1 MNRFQKLVAE
11 AKAKITEIS
20 PADAKAQCE
29 SGGAVLIDV
38 REGEDWRED
47 HAKGAKHFERGT
59 IELEIE
65 EQVPDLKTP
74 IICYCGGG
82 SRSALV
88 AESLQKMGYE
98 NVRSIAGG
106 FRSFLRRFGWARVG
120 PVEIF
125 GLGRDVPRH
134 LDLVKIALSERT
146 EMEPHLP
153 PELLPVQREE

>member
-11 AKAKITEIS
+11 AKKNISEIS
-20 PADAKAQCE
+20 PTEAQAQADRGA
-29 SGGAVLIDV
+29 AVLIDV
-38 REGEDWRED
+38 REDEDWRED
-47 HAKGAKHFERGT
+47 HAKGAKHLSRGT

-98 NVRSIAGG
+98 NVRSMSCG
-106 FRSFLRRFGWARVG
+106 FRAWKEA
-120 PVEIF
+120 
-125 GLGRDVPRH
+125 
-134 LDLVKIALSERT
+134 ALPSAT
-146 EMEPHLP
+146 E
-153 PELLPVQREE
+153 